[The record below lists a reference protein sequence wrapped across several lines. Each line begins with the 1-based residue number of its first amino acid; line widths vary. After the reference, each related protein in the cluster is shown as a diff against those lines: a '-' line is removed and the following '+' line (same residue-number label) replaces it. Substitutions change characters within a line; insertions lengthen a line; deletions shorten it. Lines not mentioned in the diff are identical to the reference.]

1 MCAIYPSLLLFH
13 GATTHEFGPT
23 VQFIGQER
31 EGGEGGEGEIEG

>member
-1 MCAIYPSLLLFH
+1 MLFILLYYSSMVQQH
-13 GATTHEFGPT
+13 TNSGPT